1 MDENIILKVE
11 KKDGK
16 YITTINGAGV
26 DVGNALGLLLINIME
41 TSRDGGQSDE
51 EICQMLLDLQTWAL
65 EEFFKTADEPAQQC

>member
-16 YITTINGAGV
+16 YITTITGAGE
-26 DVGNALGLLLINIME
+26 DVGNALGLLLVNVME
-41 TSRDGGQSDE
+41 VSKDGGQSDE

-65 EEFFKTADEPAQQC
+65 EYFFNKSGSQELQ

>member
-16 YITTINGAGV
+16 YISTINGDGL
-26 DVGNALGLLLINIME
+26 DVGNALGFLVLNVME
-41 TSRDGGQSDE
+41 ISRDGGQSDE

-65 EEFFKTADEPAQQC
+65 EEFFKTADEPELQ